1 MDSLGTMVLV
11 QLPADILGGAVDVGG
26 AESTAAHQ
34 ITYDHAEMIQ
44 NKLFYDYQIEVST
57 Q

>member
-11 QLPADILGGAVDVGG
+11 QLPADILGEAVDVGG
-26 AESTAAHQ
+26 AESTAADQ

>member
-1 MDSLGTMVLV
+1 MDSSGTMVLV

-26 AESTAAHQ
+26 AESMAAHQ

-44 NKLFYDYQIEVST
+44 NKLFYDYQIEART